1 MEVFLVV
8 FPVAIGLLG
17 YLCWG
22 LVGLLLAFWI
32 GLLWFSL
39 VHQPRRHELTLIS
52 GLGLIGAFAFLPN
65 AIWMKPH
72 LVLAFY
78 RRCHLASRVR
88 IRSANVDRK
97 TRAQP
102 AAAVI
107 RRRQVTQQRG

>member
-1 MEVFLVV
+1 MRIPRMEVFLVV

-22 LVGLLLAFWI
+22 LVGLLIAFWI

-72 LVLAFY
+72 LVLATCFIGVAISPAVY
-78 RRCHLASRVR
+78 VFVRPMLLAKRGRNRPRR
-88 IRSANVDRK
+88 
-97 TRAQP
+97 
-102 AAAVI
+102 
-107 RRRQVTQQRG
+107 

>member
-1 MEVFLVV
+1 MRFPRVEVYSVV
-8 FPVAIGLLG
+8 FPIAILSLG

-52 GLGLIGAFAFLPN
+52 GLGLIGAFVFLPN

-72 LVLAFY
+72 LVLATCFIGVAISPAVY
-78 RRCHLASRVR
+78 VFFRPMLIAKRDRNRLRR
-88 IRSANVDRK
+88 
-97 TRAQP
+97 
-102 AAAVI
+102 
-107 RRRQVTQQRG
+107 